1 MLAGMSSRELSEW
14 MAYYEIEP
22 FGEWRAD
29 VRSAIV
35 AMTVAAANRGKRQ
48 GAPKLE
54 DFMPKF
60 DQVATKGDPES
71 LLEKVRL
78 LNAALGGTEK

>member
-1 MLAGMSSRELSEW
+1 MLAGMSSRELAEW
-14 MAYYEIEP
+14 MAYYELEP

-35 AMTVAAANRGKRQ
+35 AMTVAAANRGKR
-48 GAPKLE
+48 GRAPKLE

-60 DQVATKGDPES
+60 DGERQQDPES